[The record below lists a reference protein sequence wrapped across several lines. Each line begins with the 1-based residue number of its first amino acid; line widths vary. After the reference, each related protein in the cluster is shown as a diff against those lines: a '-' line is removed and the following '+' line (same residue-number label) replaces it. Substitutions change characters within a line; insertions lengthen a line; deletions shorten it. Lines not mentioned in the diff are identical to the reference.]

1 MVPTDEAEALETI
14 GEFPIL
20 VEGYEDNLKITSPSD
35 LALAEGILRAQGPP
49 VVVS

>member
-1 MVPTDEAEALETI
+1 M
-14 GEFPIL
+14 L

-35 LALAEGILRAQGPP
+35 LALAEGILRAQGAS